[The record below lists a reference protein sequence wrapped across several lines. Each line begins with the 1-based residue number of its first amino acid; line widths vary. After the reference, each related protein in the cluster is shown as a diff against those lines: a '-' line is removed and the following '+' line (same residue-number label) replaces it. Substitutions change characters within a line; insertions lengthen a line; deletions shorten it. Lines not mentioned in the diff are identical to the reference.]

1 MFIENQM
8 KLILDE
14 RERDLYDECYSI
26 QCSQPT
32 PSYVV
37 LSKEVLPLGDA
48 IIRTDDDKDILLIE
62 RKSFSDLLA
71 SIKDG
76 RYEEQSYRLMHSSGY
91 PLHSIVYLI
100 EGLFSQVRTSLE
112 KKTIYSAITSLHY
125 FKGFST
131 YKTSTIKETAEWLLM
146 TADKI
151 EKSFIKGKIP
161 YYLSQPFLKLY
172 NTPTATTNSNNV
184 ENSCDTSSKEPNS
197 SGYCQV
203 VKKIK
208 KENIRPDN
216 IGEILLC
223 QIPGIS
229 STTAMAIMKNFNH
242 FPHFMDELKKNPDCI
257 NDIQY
262 EKNGKFR
269 KINKSSIEN
278 IRLFLLD
285 RPISKENGE
294 TS

>member
-1 MFIENQM
+1 
-8 KLILDE
+8 
-14 RERDLYDECYSI
+14 
-26 QCSQPT
+26 
-32 PSYVV
+32 
-37 LSKEVLPLGDA
+37 
-48 IIRTDDDKDILLIE
+48 
-62 RKSFSDLLA
+62 
-71 SIKDG
+71 
-76 RYEEQSYRLMHSSGY
+76 
-91 PLHSIVYLI
+91 
-100 EGLFSQVRTSLE
+100 
-112 KKTIYSAITSLHY
+112 LHY

-131 YKTSTIKETAEWLLM
+131 YKTSNVRETAEWLLL

-151 EKSFIKGKIP
+151 EKSFIKGKLP

-172 NTPTATTNSNNV
+172 KTTDDTNISDTTNISNIENKIV
-184 ENSCDTSSKEPNS
+184 EKNPTS

>member
-1 MFIENQM
+1 MFIENIM

-26 QCSQPT
+26 QCSQTT

-37 LSKEVLPLGDA
+37 LSKEVLELGDA
-48 IIRTDDDKDILLIE
+48 IIKTDDDKNILLIE
-62 RKSFSDLLA
+62 RKSFSDLMA

-100 EGLFSQVRTSLE
+100 EGLFSQVRTPLE

-131 YKTSTIKETAEWLLM
+131 YKTSNIRETAEWLLL

-161 YYLSQPFLKLY
+161 YYLTQPFLKLY
-172 NTPTATTNSNNV
+172 KSTN
-184 ENSCDTSSKEPNS
+184 EDDTSNTEHNNEKEPS
-197 SGYCQV
+197 SSEYCQV
-203 VKKIK
+203 VKKAK
-208 KENIRPDN
+208 KENVRPDN
-216 IGEILLC
+216 IGEIILC

-242 FPHFMDELKKNPDCI
+242 FPHFIEELKTDPKCI
-257 NDIQY
+257 DNIQY

-269 KINKSSIEN
+269 KISKSCIEN

-285 RPISKENGE
+285 SEKSAI
-294 TS
+294 